1 MLPGVKTS
9 FGRPRWLIH
18 KPLHTLVTI
27 KSSSRCWMCNHT
39 GYEEVNLFLRTI
51 ITVWLHRFMS
61 MPKVT
66 CLLVCEWYFLLE
78 HYLSEGQSNTEM
90 YFSETSQD
98 WFIVFLRSLAAL
110 ARTFTENSPWKEADC
125 IHLTNCNALSPPNET
140 CKQWA
145 PL

>member
-1 MLPGVKTS
+1 
-9 FGRPRWLIH
+9 
-18 KPLHTLVTI
+18 
-27 KSSSRCWMCNHT
+27 MCNHT

-98 WFIVFLRSLAAL
+98 
-110 ARTFTENSPWKEADC
+110 
-125 IHLTNCNALSPPNET
+125 
-140 CKQWA
+140 
-145 PL
+145 